1 MELPKFWHLSCTKVF
16 VKLYLGSAYG
26 DAVRELD
33 AAVGDI
39 LSTLVRLEIDAKT
52 FVVFTSDNGAALV
65 SREQGYFLMG
75 QYRPLFRL
83 FSYSTNY
90 NIKNWKKHR
99 HWAWDSN
106 LRPQGGRRRQN
117 HGATVAATL
126 LFRRKEILHFYNTRK
141 AGSNGPFLCGKQTT
155 FEGGFRTPAIFWWPE
170 HIRPGSVSHQVIFL

>member
-1 MELPKFWHLSCTKVF
+1 MHSLLLFYSILVKEIIENSFLRVNLWSFTERLVRCMGLPKFWHLSCTKVF

-39 LSTLVRLEIDAKT
+39 LSTLVRLEIDA
-52 FVVFTSDNGAALV
+52 
-65 SREQGYFLMG
+65 
-75 QYRPLFRL
+75 
-83 FSYSTNY
+83 

-117 HGATVAATL
+117 HGATVAAL
-126 LFRRKEILHFYNTRK
+126 LIKVLMCNVFLDRHQTVRASCLLKINSFLELKWLHGCFKTI
-141 AGSNGPFLCGKQTT
+141 PL
-155 FEGGFRTPAIFWWPE
+155 
-170 HIRPGSVSHQVIFL
+170 

>member
-1 MELPKFWHLSCTKVF
+1 MMGLPKFWHLSCTKVF

-75 QYRPLFRL
+75 QYRPLFSL
-83 FSYSTNY
+83 FSCSTNY

-117 HGATVAATL
+117 HGATVAAL
-126 LFRRKEILHFYNTRK
+126 LIKVLMCNVFLDRHQTVRASCLLKINSFLELKWLHGCFKTI
-141 AGSNGPFLCGKQTT
+141 PL
-155 FEGGFRTPAIFWWPE
+155 
-170 HIRPGSVSHQVIFL
+170 